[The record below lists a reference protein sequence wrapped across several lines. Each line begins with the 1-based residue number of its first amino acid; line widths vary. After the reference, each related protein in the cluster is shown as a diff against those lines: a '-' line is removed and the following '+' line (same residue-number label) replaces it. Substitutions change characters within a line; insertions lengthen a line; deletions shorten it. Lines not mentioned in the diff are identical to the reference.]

1 MDPWLQ
7 LLYRAMVAE
16 YGIAVKHEDPAVA
29 RATFQAKARASED
42 EALRRLSYTIRP
54 EHPKTL
60 WILKPRADPPGL
72 SNGGDPAPQS

>member
-29 RATFQAKARASED
+29 RATFQSKARAHD
-42 EALRRLSYTIRP
+42 DPALRGLSYTIRP

-60 WILKPRADPPGL
+60 WILKPRPQANG
-72 SNGGDPAPQS
+72 GGDPAPQS